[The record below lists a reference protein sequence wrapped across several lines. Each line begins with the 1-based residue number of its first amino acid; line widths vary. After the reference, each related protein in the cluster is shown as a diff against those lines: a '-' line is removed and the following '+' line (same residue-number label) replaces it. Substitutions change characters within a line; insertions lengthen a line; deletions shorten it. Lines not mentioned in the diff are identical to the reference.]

1 LPDGTIGLRNPSIC
15 KVRDG
20 LLRRRIL
27 RRKDRRVSD
36 TDKTAGEGGPKERDA
51 GGKTVTN
58 DPALQK
64 ESRQAVK
71 NQSSVEPEQYPD
83 RGETPV

>member
-1 LPDGTIGLRNPSIC
+1 MTHHEKSI
-15 KVRDG
+15 
-20 LLRRRIL
+20 
-27 RRKDRRVSD
+27 
-36 TDKTAGEGGPKERDA
+36 GEGGAKQRDA
-51 GGKTVTN
+51 VGDEVDK

-71 NQSSVEPEQYPD
+71 NQSSVEPKQYPD